1 MLSLFATASTS
12 FVAQPPLLHAAAPS
26 MARVA
31 TPPVAVLDQV
41 VDHLPTFQLLSEL
54 VDADGERIYGA
65 VDAPGWVAPLGGI
78 VLIGT
83 ALLPILLAPGEEAF
97 NQQRGD
103 EETVQSQFGRG
114 RGATPKRRK

>member
-1 MLSLFATASTS
+1 MLGLLATCSTS
-12 FVAQPPLLHAAAPS
+12 FVVAPGASLHAAAP
-26 MARVA
+26 AVRVTA
-31 TPPVAVLDQV
+31 PPVAVVDHV

-78 VLIGT
+78 LLIGS
-83 ALLPILLAPGEEAF
+83 ALLPVLLAPGEEAF

-103 EETVQSQFGRG
+103 EETVSSQFGRG
-114 RGATPKRRK
+114 RGNTPKRR